1 MKIKK
6 VSDFNLN
13 SKKVLVRLDLNVP
26 FDNGKVSDDTRI
38 IAAIP
43 TLKEIIKKKG
53 IPIIISHFGRPEG
66 KKNKKYSLKRIVKN
80 LSKKLGRKVLF
91 CDECIGE
98 KVKELS
104 NKLKTDKYYY

>member
-91 CDECIGE
+91 IER
-98 KVKELS
+98 KLR
-104 NKLKTDKYYY
+104 NKLLPPTN